1 MHCYTK
7 SNEKSKNERKI
18 PFTIAQKKWEQGKK
32 DDGREILLTNNS
44 VHQKW

>member
-18 PFTIAQKKWEQGKK
+18 PFTIAQKNGNKARKMMEE
-32 DDGREILLTNNS
+32 RYY
-44 VHQKW
+44 